1 MSKTGTYFII
11 GHLTAKILTVWP
23 CYDGL
28 SLQCAE
34 VVIGADVEAL
44 ATLCLLRSSRP
55 SWMSVR
61 SDAFRSLMRSLED
74 MVVDIALGADRDIL
88 VGLDTTGT
96 NTGTLA
102 PGIGTDDL
110 TRVSCN

>member
-1 MSKTGTYFII
+1 MGIMPLGPPVAATGAKRVTAPSPLLAI
-11 GHLTAKILTVWP
+11 GVTT
-23 CYDGL
+23 
-28 SLQCAE
+28 AE

-44 ATLCLLRSSRP
+44 ATLCLLRSSSP

-102 PGIGTDDL
+102 
-110 TRVSCN
+110 